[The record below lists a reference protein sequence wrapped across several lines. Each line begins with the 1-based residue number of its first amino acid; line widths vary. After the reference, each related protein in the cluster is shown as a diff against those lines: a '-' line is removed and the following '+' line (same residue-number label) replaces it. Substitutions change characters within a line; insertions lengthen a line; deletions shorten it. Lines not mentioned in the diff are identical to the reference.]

1 MMNFLLVL
9 SIIGILTS
17 TMYAL
22 LVTIG
27 ALRLA
32 QRRRALPPS
41 SFAPPVSLLKPLHGS
56 EPDLEAHLESF
67 FEQDYPEF
75 EVIFCARSDQDP
87 GLEIARRVA
96 SPNGTPSLRKSL
108 AFILRRKA
116 RTGFHSRPGRTTSKP
131 ASMAALAPILSS
143 RSRWNL
149 IWLPHWID
157 VVCI

>member
-32 QRRRALPPS
+32 QRRRALLPS

-67 FEQDYPEF
+67 F
-75 EVIFCARSDQDP
+75 
-87 GLEIARRVA
+87 
-96 SPNGTPSLRKSL
+96 
-108 AFILRRKA
+108 
-116 RTGFHSRPGRTTSKP
+116 
-131 ASMAALAPILSS
+131 
-143 RSRWNL
+143 
-149 IWLPHWID
+149 
-157 VVCI
+157 